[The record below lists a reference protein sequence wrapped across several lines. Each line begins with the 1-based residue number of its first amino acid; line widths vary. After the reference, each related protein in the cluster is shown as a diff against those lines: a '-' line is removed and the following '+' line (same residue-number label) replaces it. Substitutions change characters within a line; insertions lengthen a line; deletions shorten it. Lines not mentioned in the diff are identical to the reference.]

1 MDTKVWNGI
10 IKDINAQLD
19 LDACLKTSMDKV
31 SDLLGVERGSLM
43 LLDKE
48 NQELSIRAA
57 KGLNENI
64 IKKAKAKVGEG
75 ISGWVA
81 KNKEPLLI
89 KDIAR
94 DKRFRRRSKGYHN
107 NSLLS
112 VPLVAND
119 EVLGVINVNNK
130 VSKETF
136 QEKDLDILK
145 EMASHVSGAI
155 DKSLKYEEIKRLS
168 QLKLDFVATVSHEL
182 RSPLTSVK
190 EAMNILLDGLAGE
203 VDPNQEKFITI
214 SKNNIDRVLRLIEE
228 LLDLSRLEA
237 GKVDTERSFQDICT
251 VAKEAYETM
260 KIDADKRDIRLK
272 LDLSHKKLEMWFDRG
287 QIERVFTNL
296 IGNAIKFTQ
305 NNGIINIELEDL
317 GKFVEVSVTD
327 NGPGIAE
334 KDLNKVFDKFYT
346 VSKAKSSGMKST
358 GLGLPITKEIVEAHR
373 GRIWVNSRVGRGS
386 KFSFTLPKDIRT
398 V

>member
-1 MDTKVWNGI
+1 
-10 IKDINAQLD
+10 
-19 LDACLKTSMDKV
+19 
-31 SDLLGVERGSLM
+31 
-43 LLDKE
+43 
-48 NQELSIRAA
+48 
-57 KGLNENI
+57 
-64 IKKAKAKVGEG
+64 
-75 ISGWVA
+75 
-81 KNKEPLLI
+81 
-89 KDIAR
+89 
-94 DKRFRRRSKGYHN
+94 
-107 NSLLS
+107 
-112 VPLVAND
+112 VAND

-296 IGNAIKFTQ
+296 IGKGT
-305 NNGIINIELEDL
+305 GRHIIYPTSLKIYPFL
-317 GKFVEVSVTD
+317 
-327 NGPGIAE
+327 
-334 KDLNKVFDKFYT
+334 
-346 VSKAKSSGMKST
+346 
-358 GLGLPITKEIVEAHR
+358 
-373 GRIWVNSRVGRGS
+373 
-386 KFSFTLPKDIRT
+386 
-398 V
+398 